1 MKTQLKLVEPEA
13 LPLEYD
19 GSLLIATGKSRFE
32 TAWKN
37 KKMNWSAL
45 LAKLSN
51 SLQTQES
58 HAEYMKMSKE
68 DQDRIKDIGGFVGGH
83 LKDGRRKTG
92 YVVARQILTLDL
104 DFPPENFWEGLMD
117 NFALTSAMAVYS
129 THKHTE
135 AKPRYRLIIPLDRDV
150 TPDEYEAIARKVADK
165 IGIDYFDDTTF
176 QPTRL
181 MYWPSHSADVAPFFE
196 YYDAPFLSA
205 NSILAEY
212 PDWTDTSYWPESSR
226 MVGIRKKQADKQGDP
241 TAKKG
246 IVGAFCRTYTI
257 TQAIAKFLPDVY
269 IPTNKDDRYTYAA
282 GSTAAGLVVYDGDLF
297 AFSNHASDPA
307 GGQLCNAFDLVRVH
321 LFGDEDDGIQGK
333 SGRDLPSYKAMID
346 RIREDEGTKLTLAR
360 EKVSAQDDFAEP
372 VEDLDDDSWMAKLEV
387 NASGVYTP
395 NARNAMTIFENDPAL
410 RGIAL
415 NELSG
420 MVEITGRLPWKRSR
434 MSNCWREQDR
444 AQLLIYMHTHYQAKF
459 PQGILDAA
467 FDTITDHR
475 RFNPLVDYVRE
486 LPDWDGVER
495 VDTLLIDYL
504 GAEDSKYTRAVTR
517 KTLVGAIQRVLEPGC
532 KFDTMLVLDGKPGI
546 GKSTLLHKLGGKWF
560 DDSLSLADTRDKTA
574 AEKLQG
580 KWIMEIGE
588 MQGTRKSDIDVVKG
602 FLSRQDDAYR
612 AAYGRTVQS
621 HPRTCII
628 CGTTN
633 STDGFLRDTTGNR
646 RFWPVATPGGGS
658 LDVFAMT
665 EETRAQIWAEAF
677 ALASE
682 GETTY
687 LDKELEAEAAI
698 HQRRALEYDEREPV
712 VSEYLETLLPADWYS
727 WTFEKRVDFFQQ
739 RDELRAEYECTLQRE
754 AVCAEEIFC
763 ECFGRPRN
771 AFDGRHDGYEIK
783 QLMCRMEGWQRSTK
797 TQRINGYGKPRV
809 YIRDNSLEDKK
820 PTGGNVPRSERDKV
834 TALRK

>member
-1 MKTQLKLVEPEA
+1 MKRQLKLVEPEA

-37 KKMNWSAL
+37 KKLNWSAL
-45 LAKLSN
+45 LAKLSH

-83 LKDGRRKTG
+83 LKEGRRKTG
-92 YVVARQILTLDL
+92 YVAARQILTLDL

-150 TPDEYEAIARKVADK
+150 TPDEYEAIARKMAEK

-181 MYWPSHSADVAPFFE
+181 MYWPSHSADVVPVFE

-205 NSILAEY
+205 NGILAEY

-226 MVGIRKKQADKQGDP
+226 MVGVRKKQADKQGDP

-246 IVGAFCRTYTI
+246 VVGAFCRTYTI
-257 TQAIAKFLPDVY
+257 TQAIAKFLPEVY
-269 IPTNKDDRYTYAA
+269 TPTSKDDRYTYAA

-297 AFSNHASDPA
+297 AFSNHSTDPA
-307 GGQLCNAFDLVRVH
+307 GGQLCNAFDLVRIH
-321 LFGDEDDGIQGK
+321 LFGDLDNEAP
-333 SGRDLPSYKAMID
+333 RDARGTKLPSYKAMID
-346 RIREDEGTKLTLAR
+346 MVRSDESTKLTLGR
-360 EKVSAQDDFAEP
+360 ERTRAQDDFAEP
-372 VEDLDDDSWMAKLEV
+372 IEEDDKWLAKLEV
-387 NASGVYTP
+387 NASGAYTP
-395 NARNAMTIFENDPAL
+395 SARNAMTIFENDPAL
-410 RGIAL
+410 KGIAL

-420 MVEITGRLPWKRSR
+420 MAEITGRLPWERSR

-444 AQLLIYMHTHYQAKF
+444 AQLLVYMHTHYQAKF
-459 PQGILDAA
+459 PQSILDAA
-467 FDTITDHR
+467 FDTITDRR
-475 RFNPLVDYVRE
+475 RFNPLVDYVRG

-532 KFDTMLVLDGKPGI
+532 KFDTMLVLDGKSGI
-546 GKSTLLHKLGGKWF
+546 GKSTLLSKLGGKWF

-588 MQGTRKSDIDVVKG
+588 MQGTRKSDIDVDKG

-612 AAYGRTVQS
+612 AAYGRVVQS

-646 RFWPVATPGGGS
+646 RFWPVNTPGGGRLS
-658 LDVFAMT
+658 VWDMA

-677 ALASE
+677 AMAAE

-687 LDKELEAEAAI
+687 LDKAMEDEAVT
-698 HQRRALEYDEREPV
+698 HQRRALEYDEREPR

-739 RDELRAEYECTLQRE
+739 RDELRAEYECTLRRE
-754 AVCAEEIFC
+754 VVCAEEIFC
-763 ECFGRPRN
+763 EGFGRPRN
-771 AFDGRHDGYEIK
+771 AFDGRRDGYEIK
-783 QLMCRMEGWQRSTK
+783 QLMCRMEGWQRSEKTK
-797 TQRINGYGKPRV
+797 KIRGYGKPRV
-809 YIRDNSLEDKK
+809 YIRGAGDKISNDSAKRGDNLKTS
-820 PTGGNVPRSERDKV
+820 PIVSPH
-834 TALRK
+834 